1 MITPHRCHLPCALP
15 LLTHFLLL
23 TDVIK
28 GVAVTPCFVF
38 QMRKLRGG
46 KKRLI
51 YMSTQAVL
59 GAELGRLT
67 EVCVTLTAGTSR
79 TFGNPIYRGG
89 D

>member
-15 LLTHFLLL
+15 PLTHFLLL

-28 GVAVTPCFVF
+28 GVAVTPRFIF
-38 QMRKLRGG
+38 QMRKLRYR
-46 KKRLI
+46 KKRPT
-51 YMSTQAVL
+51 YMNTQAVL

-67 EVCVTLTAGTSR
+67 EVCVTLTVGTSR